1 MYLAHLTI
9 FIRLLWVDMNFI
21 LVLLCC
27 FIILFDVILTV
38 FFVYNVIIFLQVME
52 SINYVVVSRVYYQL
66 HTSTEYV

>member
-9 FIRLLWVDMNFI
+9 FIQLLWVDMNFI

-38 FFVYNVIIFLQVME
+38 FFVYNIIIFLQVME

>member
-9 FIRLLWVDMNFI
+9 FIQLLWVDMNFI

-27 FIILFDVILTV
+27 FIILFGVILIV
-38 FFVYNVIIFLQVME
+38 LFVYNIIIFLQVME

-66 HTSTEYV
+66 HTNTEYV

>member
-9 FIRLLWVDMNFI
+9 FIQLLWVDMNFI

-27 FIILFDVILTV
+27 FIILFGVILIV
-38 FFVYNVIIFLQVME
+38 LFVYNIINFLQVME

-66 HTSTEYV
+66 HTNTEYV

>member
-9 FIRLLWVDMNFI
+9 FIQLLWVDMNFI

-27 FIILFDVILTV
+27 FIILFGVILIV
-38 FFVYNVIIFLQVME
+38 LFDYNIIIFLQVME

-66 HTSTEYV
+66 HTNTEYV